1 MKKLFLLLLAIT
13 LATACKEAPK
23 KVNILPTKVAFKQEG
38 TLTIKTADS
47 SFTKAL
53 AIEIAD
59 NTYERQTG
67 LMYRKSMQNDRGMLF
82 IFNDERPR
90 SFYMKNTYIPLD
102 IIYISANKTI
112 VSIAENTNPLDETS
126 IPSTGPAMY
135 VLEINAGLSKQWG
148 LKAGDSIS
156 FKKL

>member
-1 MKKLFLLLLAIT
+1 MKQFLSLILVIILAS
-13 LATACKEAPK
+13 ACKEAPK
-23 KVNILPTKVAFKQEG
+23 NVSVQPTKVAFKQEG
-38 TLTIKTADS
+38 TLTIKANDG
-47 SFTKAL
+47 SFTKEL

-59 NTYERQTG
+59 NSYERQTG
-67 LMYRKSMQNDRGMLF
+67 LMYRKNMQNNRGMLF
-82 IFNDERPR
+82 IFNNEKPR

-112 VSIAENTNPLDETS
+112 VSIAKNTNPLDETS

-148 LKAGDSIS
+148 LKAGDTIS
-156 FKKL
+156 FKKF